1 MKSALPTV
9 QKAVVARIKTT
20 LEAAFAGLKVRANL
34 ADTTQPPYVLVGEGE
49 ETDWSTTN
57 CEDSQVYATLRVVS
71 LEQDQSLA
79 IASKVTELL
88 TDRNLGYMSLTDNA
102 YLVTWRLDTN
112 RAYSYAR
119 EEDKRRVFEVMMT
132 FASHVGRT

>member
-1 MKSALPTV
+1 MKSALPTI

-20 LEAAFAGLKVRANL
+20 LESSFSGLKVRANL
-34 ADTTQPPYVLVGEGE
+34 GDTTQPPYVLVGEGE

-57 CEDSQVYATLRVVS
+57 CEGSQVYATLRVVS

-88 TDRNLGYMSLTDNA
+88 TDRNTGYMSLSDNA